1 LTQRTEENAMI
12 LALAV
17 MLLQSPSVPPAAMPV
32 STTNSAVVSVAAAPE
47 TKSET
52 KSDDK
57 DGEKKSSDA
66 NKEASAPGTV
76 AATLFSTGSN
86 VAYVPGQLV
95 MTPIAAVDEP
105 GTFSSSSRANSAAS
119 EPVRLAPITRKRPEA
134 AGMRVPKMW
143 FVLGAMEHGGATFDA
158 WSTRRNIIAGTA
170 HETNPM
176 MQPFAN
182 SNAMYAAVQVAPV
195 LFDLLSRHML
205 RSSRSWERKSWWV
218 PQTASTVASILSG
231 AHNMAI
237 H

>member
-1 LTQRTEENAMI
+1 MI

-17 MLLQSPSVPPAAMPV
+17 MLLQSPAVPPPAMPV
-32 STTNSAVVSVAAAPE
+32 STKNSAVVSAAAAPE
-47 TKSET
+47 TKSEVKPET
-52 KSDDK
+52 KSETKFDAK
-57 DGEKKSSDA
+57 DGEKKSAEAS
-66 NKEASAPGTV
+66 KEASAPRSV

-86 VAYVPGQLV
+86 VAYVPGQAVL
-95 MTPIAAVDEP
+95 TPISGADEP
-105 GTFSSSSRANSAAS
+105 GTYSSSSRVTSAAG
-119 EPVRLAPITRKRPEA
+119 EPVKLAPITRKRPEA
-134 AGMRVPKMW
+134 AGTRVPKMR
-143 FVLGAMEHGGATFDA
+143 FALGAMEHGAATFDA

-176 MQPFAN
+176 MKPFAN

-205 RSSRSWERKSWWV
+205 HSSRSWERKTWWV